1 MSQMFT
7 SVTGLKRGYC
17 HEEVNEYFEFARQV
31 YQGETSEE
39 LSHRD
44 IHTTVFDLKRGGYV
58 TQEVDAAMDRL
69 ENAFVARNRQ
79 LYINEQGPEGWSAF
93 LNEQA
98 KTLYP
103 RLTRKPGQRFRSPQR
118 GHGYDKAEVDAMC
131 TRLTAFFNGRDKVTA
146 AQIRSITFSPARKNN
161 AYEESSV
168 DAFVARAVEVLLGVQ

>member
-39 LSHRD
+39 LTHRE
-44 IHTTVFDLKRGGYV
+44 IHTTVFELKRGGYV

-79 LYINEQGPEGWSAF
+79 IYINKQGPDGWSTF

-103 RLTRKPGQRFRSPQR
+103 RLTRKAGERFRSPER
-118 GHGYDKAEVDAMC
+118 GRGYDKDEVDAMC
-131 TRLTAFFNGRDKVTA
+131 AKLTAFFNGREKVTA
-146 AQIRSITFSPARKNN
+146 TQIRSITFSSAPKSK
-161 AYEESSV
+161 AYEESTV